1 MARESRR
8 IENAGQNELQLAH
21 YQADNCSVDFRLD
34 GDGDTV
40 WATQAQIA
48 DLFETTTSNI
58 NEHLKSIFKS
68 GELSE
73 DSVIRKFRITA
84 KDGKSYNTLHY
95 NMDAIISVGYRVS
108 NRRATQFRMWATST
122 LRTYVEQGYLLNE
135 AALRRNPEKLN
146 ELAAKVR
153 ALRSEERSI
162 YGQVRE
168 CFKISSSDYD
178 PNSPEVRSFYALLQ
192 DKFHHAVT
200 GMTGSKLIMD
210 RADHK
215 AKNMGLY
222 SFDGKAPTIKD
233 ATTGKNYLNENEL
246 YRLHILSEQFLL
258 FAESTALSGKKM
270 TMASLHRQLDRLL
283 TLNDYPVFGGYT
295 DYLKEEADEHARREH
310 KLFKVKRKV
319 EAAGLIY
326 DEADYEL
333 GEYDDVLS

>member
-1 MARESRR
+1 MAKESRR
-8 IENAGQNELQLAH
+8 IENVDQNELQLAH

-34 GDGDTV
+34 GNGDTV

-48 DLFETTTSNI
+48 ALFDTTIANV
-58 NEHLKSIFKS
+58 NEHLKNIFSS
-68 GELSE
+68 GELNEQST
-73 DSVIRKFRITA
+73 IRKILIVARN
-84 KDGKSYNTLHY
+84 GKSYNTLHY
-95 NMDAIISVGYRVS
+95 NLDAIISVGYRIS
-108 NRRATQFRMWATST
+108 GPKATMFRRWATTT

-135 AALRRNPEKLN
+135 AALRRNPDKLN

-153 ALRSEERSI
+153 ALRSEERSV

-178 PNSPEVRSFYALLQ
+178 PNSQEVRSFYALLQ

-210 RADHK
+210 RADHT
-215 AKNMGLY
+215 AENMGLH
-222 SFDGKAPTIKD
+222 SFDGKSPTIKD

-258 FAESTALSGKKM
+258 FAEGTALSGKKM

-295 DYLKEEADEHARREH
+295 DYLKKDADEHARREH
-310 KLFKVKRKV
+310 KLFNIRKKV
-319 EAAGLIY
+319 EAAGITY
-326 DEADYEL
+326 DEAEYEL
-333 GEYDDVLS
+333 GEYDYILE